1 MASRPALVRVDIMRL
16 AGARL
21 LGMALLALIVLAHN
35 HFVLPGSSTQWS
47 AVVAAV
53 LIGYAV
59 LAAAVLRLTLKL
71 PALPVV
77 VDVLWTLDLVL
88 WAFAIYGTGGERS
101 SLVFLM
107 ILRTVDQA
115 LFGVRRAF
123 IYAHLSIAAYAALVV
138 YLIAIEGRPLVA
150 GAEACKVAIVWAAN
164 LYVVFMV
171 ALNIE
176 RIRRRRREAEE
187 ALRQRE
193 REIHELRIEI
203 DEAQKARQVSEIT
216 ETDYFYTLQQKA
228 RALRQRPTV

>member
-1 MASRPALVRVDIMRL
+1 VASRPALGRVDIMRL

-35 HFVLPGSSTQWS
+35 HFVLPGSSQQWS
-47 AVVAAV
+47 VVVGAV

-59 LAAAVLRLTLKL
+59 LAGAVLRLMATH
-71 PALPVV
+71 PAVRVV

-107 ILRTVDQA
+107 ILRTVDQS
-115 LFGVRRAF
+115 LFGVRRAL

-193 REIHELRIEI
+193 REILELRIEI
-203 DEAQKARQVSEIT
+203 DEAQKARHVSEIT
-216 ETDYFYTLQQKA
+216 ETDYFHALQQKA